1 MRTTLIHA
9 QHSACKHSPTGTG
22 DLADEKITK
31 AIGSS
36 DNCWT
41 DHRLVKPLLSFSIQP
56 TYCRVKHTPR
66 PQFNVRLLQQPAV
79 RQNLETKITKK
90 LKDLPEDPNV
100 DTHWTC
106 LKSCITETC
115 KAVLET
121 RKLYGPTSRGSAPV
135 KDKDSVLYKD
145 KYDIRQCWK
154 EHFSC
159 LLNQNFTVDDTAL
172 QKLPQL
178 QYHDQMSKEPSFL
191 ELIYAIKTMKSA
203 LTNFDLTE
211 SARCSQSTAMVF
223 KGRDNFK
230 PTSKRDKQCT
240 ACGKS
245 NHSTKDCYSKHKLF
259 CNYCKKAGHIESVC
273 RTKKKTNKTEISSA
287 NATYA
292 FTVNASNQCNI
303 ATQNKSQG
311 GQ

>member
-1 MRTTLIHA
+1 
-9 QHSACKHSPTGTG
+9 
-22 DLADEKITK
+22 
-31 AIGSS
+31 
-36 DNCWT
+36 
-41 DHRLVKPLLSFSIQP
+41 
-56 TYCRVKHTPR
+56 
-66 PQFNVRLLQQPAV
+66 
-79 RQNLETKITKK
+79 
-90 LKDLPEDPNV
+90 
-100 DTHWTC
+100 
-106 LKSCITETC
+106 
-115 KAVLET
+115 
-121 RKLYGPTSRGSAPV
+121 
-135 KDKDSVLYKD
+135 
-145 KYDIRQCWK
+145 
-154 EHFSC
+154 
-159 LLNQNFTVDDTAL
+159 
-172 QKLPQL
+172 
-178 QYHDQMSKEPSFL
+178 
-191 ELIYAIKTMKSA
+191 
-203 LTNFDLTE
+203 
-211 SARCSQSTAMVF
+211 MVF